1 MTDGLIGRSE
11 PLIRSTTAVERMGSA
26 TDRQQRRQPQQ
37 ERRSQEEPNPKR
49 RRIYDLLF
57 DEIDQ
62 IDTLD
67 GGQKARIK
75 QNIRA
80 QLSSRG
86 PPPSAA
92 GPPPARD
99 KTPIASPVPD
109 ESAPPVAVDDDH
121 IVHMAAP
128 THPHLPPQEVAENAI
143 LAMQLRDCLGRRTTT
158 ARRVAVYLN
167 LLLTLDGAL
176 RPHMVVD
183 V

>member
-11 PLIRSTTAVERMGSA
+11 PLIRSPSAVERMGSA

-37 ERRSQEEPNPKR
+37 ERRSQEEPNKKR

-80 QLSSRG
+80 QLSSRA
-86 PPPSAA
+86 PPSAA
-92 GPPPARD
+92 GPPPVQDEARV
-99 KTPIASPVPD
+99 AAALLD
-109 ESAPPVAVDDDH
+109 ESATPDPADH
-121 IVHMAAP
+121 DRIVHMAAP

-143 LAMQLRDCLGRRTTT
+143 LAMQLRNCLAHRTTT
-158 ARRVAVYLN
+158 ARRVAVYLH

>member
-1 MTDGLIGRSE
+1 MADGSISRSE
-11 PLIRSTTAVERMGSA
+11 PLIRSTSAVERMGNA
-26 TDRQQRRQPQQ
+26 TDRHQRRQPQQ
-37 ERRSQEEPNPKR
+37 ERRDREEPNPKR

-62 IDTLD
+62 IDALD

-75 QNIRA
+75 QNIRT
-80 QLSSRG
+80 QLTTRA

-92 GPPPARD
+92 
-99 KTPIASPVPD
+99 
-109 ESAPPVAVDDDH
+109 APPVQDEERIASALLDDPAATVPVDHDH

-128 THPHLPPQEVAENAI
+128 THAHLPPQEVAENAI
-143 LAMQLRDCLGRRTTT
+143 LAMQLRDCLARHSTT
-158 ARRVAVYLN
+158 ARRVAVYLH

>member
-1 MTDGLIGRSE
+1 MADGFIGRSE
-11 PLIRSTTAVERMGSA
+11 PLIRSTAAVERMGNA
-26 TDRQQRRQPQQ
+26 TDRQSRRQQHQQ
-37 ERRSQEEPNPKR
+37 ERRDREEPNPKR

-62 IDTLD
+62 IGALD
-67 GGQKARIK
+67 SGQKSRIK
-75 QNIRA
+75 QNIRT
-80 QLSSRG
+80 QLATRA
-86 PPPSAA
+86 PPPSA
-92 GPPPARD
+92 GPQPEHDEERIAASLLDDPAA
-99 KTPIASPVPD
+99 TVS
-109 ESAPPVAVDDDH
+109 VDHDH

-143 LAMQLRDCLGRRTTT
+143 LAMQLRDCLARHSTA
-158 ARRVAVYLN
+158 ARRVAVYLH